1 MYMLRVIVAALH
13 RPLTGG
19 PPSTASLLISPEQTV
34 RSGSPGGFLVSGGL
48 VAFQDVSARAAR

>member
-19 PPSTASLLISPEQTV
+19 PPSTASLLISPEQTD
-34 RSGSPGGFLVSGGL
+34 RSGSPGLLISGGL